1 MFTGLSSVGAMHLPS
16 KVPSPPRCG
25 GKISNG
31 RKQVADIRQGKRVI
45 LTSSSLLKRIVILLI
60 FTIFVHVAVFCFV
73 GHVYI
78 EKSFSVKEVHPP
90 SRVNFCQREKKVDP
104 FARTKS
110 WQQRSHMLWLFCLER
125 VDPAGQPKVSIYYGG
140 KFSRLGGWIY
150 HRKRVNERP
159 IQGSPF
165 TSSQP
170 FCSSWPVSGLPSFCK
185 EMYKKLARPGSSS
198 SHVNLLFMTSLLHI
212 NEASDW
218 SFSCSHWRF
227 VVM

>member
-1 MFTGLSSVGAMHLPS
+1 MLQFFVSQAAFILR
-16 KVPSPPRCG
+16 KVFP
-25 GKISNG
+25 
-31 RKQVADIRQGKRVI
+31 
-45 LTSSSLLKRIVILLI
+45 LKRLTLPAESTLANV
-60 FTIFVHVAVFCFV
+60 
-73 GHVYI
+73 
-78 EKSFSVKEVHPP
+78 
-90 SRVNFCQREKKVDP
+90 RKKVDP

-110 WQQRSHMLWLFCLER
+110 WQQRSHMLWLFCLDR
-125 VDPAGQPKVSIYYGG
+125 VDPAGRPKVSIYYGE

-159 IQGSPF
+159 SQGSPF

-198 SHVNLLFMTSLLHI
+198 SHVNLLFVTSLLHI